1 MQAITTI
8 LYDFNEQTGPAACYT
23 LTLKR
28 VNRIRLRLVLSVLLL
43 FAMALKL
50 NAQQSFTLS
59 GYVRDSASAES
70 INGAV
75 VSVKGGSFSVTTNQ
89 YGFFS
94 LTLPKGNIEIN
105 ASANGYE
112 NHIQQLLLDTHISLD
127 IMLISRTKGMNVV
140 NIRAGRNDNVRKID
154 ISTQSI
160 NSQTIKKIPAFLGE
174 ADVIK
179 AVQLL
184 PGVSTVGEGA
194 SGFNVRGGAIDQN
207 LVLMDEAPVF
217 NSAHL
222 FGFFS
227 IFNPDGVKDVQ
238 LVKGGIPAQY
248 GGRLSSTLDVRMKEG
263 NKKKFQA
270 NGGVGTIFSRLT
282 MEGPLAK
289 NKASFIVAGR
299 RSYIDALAKPFLK
312 SNLTGSQFYFYDLT
326 AKINYSRGRDHYFIS
341 SYFGDDAFSAPNAF
355 GVKWGNSTVTARWNH
370 VFNKKLFANFTY
382 YYSRYRY
389 NIEFKNRDLTFN
401 WKSYIISN
409 SAKVDFNYYFTP
421 KHQLTFGSQSVYY
434 NFRPGN
440 AVATSKNGSFNFS
453 LPEKYAFENA
463 IYVGEEFNSSGKFS
477 YRLGFRLSSW
487 HYLGK
492 GTAYYFQDA
501 SLPNGRKTLD
511 YTREFDNNQTIA
523 SYINPEPRF
532 GFKYQI
538 NQQGSIKGGYNRM
551 VQNLHL
557 ISNTSASV
565 PFDVWQPTTNNIL
578 PEKADQY
585 TIGYFRNIGPNGDFE
600 TSFETYYKRLQN
612 QVDYVDGADL
622 LLNEL
627 LEGELL
633 RGDGRAYGAEFYIRK
648 TTGNLTGWISYTL
661 SRSERQVNGV
671 NNNEWFPVRFDRLH
685 NLYVVLQYKISEKW
699 DASAN
704 FVFSSGTP
712 TTFYSNQYSVQG
724 YIVPDIGSNA
734 RNNVRNPN
742 YHRMDVSATYTKK
755 KTKKWE
761 SNWVFS
767 VYNAYNRRNPFSI
780 YFATNYQDK
789 NINQAIR
796 YSVIGSFVPAVS
808 YNFKWN

>member
-1 MQAITTI
+1 M
-8 LYDFNEQTGPAACYT
+8 
-23 LTLKR
+23 LKFWIWG
-28 VNRIRLRLVLSVLLL
+28 VVVLLGIENL
-43 FAMALKL
+43 Q
-50 NAQQSFTLS
+50 AQQKFTLS
-59 GYVRDSASAES
+59 GYVRDSASSES
-70 INGAV
+70 IAGAMIALPKTNL
-75 VSVKGGSFSVTTNQ
+75 SVATNS

-94 LTLPKGNIEIN
+94 ITLENGMYTLLTKAP
-105 ASANGYE
+105 GYE
-112 NHIQQLLLDTHISLD
+112 GTEISVTLDTHTVLNISL
-127 IMLISRTKGMNVV
+127 LKQSAGMGEV
-140 NIRAGRNDNVRKID
+140 NIRANRNDNVRKID
-154 ISTQSI
+154 ISTQNI

-194 SGFNVRGGAIDQN
+194 TGFNVRGGGIDQN
-207 LVLMDEAPVF
+207 LVLMDEAPIF

-238 LVKGGIPAQY
+238 LVKGGIPSQY

-263 NKKKFQA
+263 NKKQFQA

-282 MEGPLAK
+282 LEGPIVK
-289 NKASFIVAGR
+289 NKASFMVAGR
-299 RSYIDALAKPFLK
+299 RSYIDALAKPFLD
-312 SNLTGSQFYFYDLT
+312 SNLSKSQFYFYDLT
-326 AKINYSRGRDHYFIS
+326 AKVNYSRGRDHYYIS

-370 VFNKKLFANFTY
+370 VFNKKLFSNFTY

-401 WKSYIISN
+401 WKSFIINN
-409 SAKVDFNYYFTP
+409 SAKVDFNYYLSP
-421 KHQLTFGSQSVYY
+421 KHQLTFGSQTTFY
-434 NFRPGN
+434 NFKPGS
-440 AVATSKNGSFNFS
+440 AIATNKNGQFNFS
-453 LPEKYAFENA
+453 LPEKYALENA
-463 IYVGEEFNSSGKFS
+463 IYLGDEYNPTGKFS
-477 YRLGFRLSSW
+477 YRLGLRVSSW
-487 HYLGK
+487 QYLGK
-492 GTAYYFQDA
+492 GKAYYFRDA
-501 SLPNGRKTLD
+501 STPGGRRILD
-511 YTREFDNNQTIA
+511 NTRDFDAAETIA

-532 GFKYQI
+532 GFKYQL
-538 NQQGSIKGGYNRM
+538 NNSSSIKGGYNRM

-565 PFDVWQPTTNNIL
+565 PFDVWQPTSNNIK

-585 TIGYFRNIGPNGDFE
+585 TIGYFRNFGPSGNDFE
-600 TSFETYYKRLQN
+600 ASFETYYKSLQN

-627 LEGELL
+627 LEAELL
-633 RGDGRAYGAEFYIRK
+633 NGIGRAYGAEFYVRK
-648 TTGNLTGWISYTL
+648 SSGNLTGWISYTL
-661 SRSERQVNGV
+661 SRSERQVSGI

-685 NLYVVLQYKISEKW
+685 NLYVVLQYKLSDKW

-712 TTFYSNQYSVQG
+712 TTFYSNQYNVQG

-734 RNNVRNPN
+734 RNNVRNPD
-742 YHRMDVSATYTKK
+742 YHRLDLSATYTKRK
-755 KTKKWE
+755 SKKWE
-761 SNWVFS
+761 KSWVFS
-767 VYNAYNRRNPFSI
+767 VYNAYDRRNPFSI
-780 YFATNYQDK
+780 YFATNYQAQ

-796 YSVIGSFVPAVS
+796 YSVIGSFVPAIS

>member
-1 MQAITTI
+1 MGRY
-8 LYDFNEQTGPAACYT
+8 L
-23 LTLKR
+23 L
-28 VNRIRLRLVLSVLLL
+28 LLL
-43 FAMALKL
+43 FSGFSALL
-50 NAQQSFTLS
+50 QAQQKFTLS
-59 GYVRDSASAES
+59 GYVSDSASSES
-70 INGAV
+70 ISGAV
-75 VSVKGGSFSVTTNQ
+75 VSLQSAGVRSDGVSVATNS

-94 LTLPKGNIEIN
+94 ITLDKGIYQVITKAPGYV
-105 ASANGYE
+105 ASEMAVN
-112 NHIQQLLLDTHISLD
+112 LDTHFSRNISL
-127 IMLISRTKGMNVV
+127 LKQSVGLGEVRISAN
-140 NIRAGRNDNVRKID
+140 RNDNVRKID
-154 ISTQSI
+154 ISTQNI

-194 SGFNVRGGAIDQN
+194 TGFNVRGGGIDQN
-207 LVLMDEAPVF
+207 LVLMDEAPIF

-263 NKKKFQA
+263 NKKQFQA

-282 MEGPLAK
+282 LEGPIVK
-289 NKASFIVAGR
+289 NKASFMVAGR

-312 SNLTGSQFYFYDLT
+312 SNLSGSQFYFYDLA
-326 AKINYSRGRDHYFIS
+326 AKINYSRGRDHYYVS
-341 SYFGDDAFSAPNAF
+341 GYFGDDAFSAPNAF

-370 VFNKKLFANFTY
+370 VFNKKLFSNFTY

-389 NIEFKNRDLTFN
+389 DIEFKNRDLSFN
-401 WKSYIISN
+401 WKSFIVNN
-409 SAKVDFNYYFTP
+409 SAKVDFNYYLTP
-421 KHQLTFGSQSVYY
+421 KHQLTFGSHTTYY
-434 NFRPGN
+434 IFKPGS
-440 AVATSKNGSFNFS
+440 AVATSKKGEFNFS
-453 LPEKYAFENA
+453 LPDKYALENA
-463 IYVGEEFNSSGKFS
+463 VYFGDEFNPSGKFS
-477 YRLGFRLSSW
+477 YRLGLRMSSW
-487 HYLGK
+487 YYLGK
-492 GTAYYFQDA
+492 GKAYYFDYA
-501 SLPNGRKTLD
+501 ATPNGRKILNNTRD
-511 YTREFDNNQTIA
+511 YGAGETIA
-523 SYINPEPRF
+523 AYINPEPRF
-532 GFKYQI
+532 GFKYQL
-538 NQQGSIKGGYNRM
+538 NNASSVKGGYNRM

-565 PFDVWQPTTNNIL
+565 PFDVWQPTTNNIK

-585 TIGYFRNIGPNGDFE
+585 TIGYFRNFGSSGNDFE
-600 TSFETYYKRLQN
+600 ASFETYYKSLQN

-633 RGDGRAYGAEFYIRK
+633 NGKGRAYGAEFYIRK
-648 TTGNLTGWISYTL
+648 SSGNLSGWISYTL
-661 SRSERQVNGV
+661 SRSERLVEGI
-671 NNNEWFPVRFDRLH
+671 NNYGWFPMRFDRLH
-685 NLYVVLQYKISEKW
+685 NLYVVMQYKLTDKW
-699 DASAN
+699 EASAN
-704 FVFSSGTP
+704 FVYSSGTP
-712 TTFYSNQYSVQG
+712 TTFYSNQYNVQG

-734 RNNVRNPN
+734 RNNVRNPD
-742 YHRMDVSATYTKK
+742 YHRLDVSATYIKRK
-755 KTKKWE
+755 SKKWE
-761 SNWVFS
+761 KSWVFS

-780 YFATNYQDK
+780 YFATNYQAQ